1 MRVCVLARPF
11 AVPVSNSADHTHTHT
26 HLEVVKYHIMNL
38 GSHLHACRA
47 AATDDERQQPPP
59 LLLWRL
65 CRRVRG
71 GHVAVRVQGGREA
84 AVAAAAVVVAAAAT
98 AAVTAATSAV
108 CFDSAVRQPRTY
120 GSAARS
126 KHSLMRRRNALAS
139 SIDLKNWQCSATPEM
154 PNVLLTLPTCNAWVH
169 RMCLWQEECAC
180 VPLPYYHKVQPAQQ
194 LPVCWYGAWMHSS
207 SSSSS
212 TAAAGEQ

>member
-1 MRVCVLARPF
+1 
-11 AVPVSNSADHTHTHT
+11 
-26 HLEVVKYHIMNL
+26 
-38 GSHLHACRA
+38 
-47 AATDDERQQPPP
+47 
-59 LLLWRL
+59 
-65 CRRVRG
+65 
-71 GHVAVRVQGGREA
+71 VRVQGGREA
-84 AVAAAAVVVAAAAT
+84 TVAAVVVAAAAAAVVVAAAA
-98 AAVTAATSAV
+98 AAVVVVVVATSAV

-126 KHSLMRRRNALAS
+126 KHSLMRRRSALAS

-207 SSSSS
+207 SSSS